1 LIFRP
6 IALDGRAA
14 VAACGDILEHASTKA
29 VSAQTVAQLGGIDE
43 AEIHPDSDAVVRCDA

>member
-14 VAACGDILEHASTKA
+14 VACGDIPEHASTKA
-29 VSAQTVAQLGGIDE
+29 VSAQTVAALGAIGE
-43 AEIHPDSDAVVRCDA
+43 AEIHPDSGAVVRCDA

>member
-14 VAACGDILEHASTKA
+14 VAYGDILEHASTNA
-29 VSAQTVAQLGGIDE
+29 VSAQTVAQLGDIDE